1 MLPTLFLATTLAF
14 AQAPQGPGEPDGSR
28 TIGIVPPFSG
38 DPTPPSWLRAT
49 SHSLAAVDTRHYV
62 YEVYAGPKGQWLV
75 RYLMLPES
83 DEAFRE
89 IEQAF
94 LFGSDPKKKPEELK
108 LTELAFDARMA
119 TFKKLT
125 FTLVDRRDLMK
136 P

>member
-1 MLPTLFLATTLAF
+1 MLPSLFLALAL
-14 AQAPQGPGEPDGSR
+14 AATQIPPGSGEPDGSR
-28 TIGIVPPFSG
+28 TLGIVPPYTTE
-38 DPTPPSWLRAT
+38 PAPPKWLRAT
-49 SHSLAAVDTRHYV
+49 SHALAALDTRHYI
-62 YEVYAGPKGQWLV
+62 YEAYAGPKGQWVV

-94 LFGSDPKKKPEELK
+94 LFSSDPKKKPEELK
-108 LTELAFDARMA
+108 LSDLLFDTRSL
-119 TFKKLT
+119 TFKKIT